1 MFDVLDMGA
10 SGLLAQRT
18 RLDTIAANIANATT
32 THDASGKVNPYRR
45 RFVVFAS
52 GQPNKPD
59 SPGVRVAGVRADP
72 SPLPKR
78 FEPGHPDADAEGYVA
93 YPNVDLAIEYVNA
106 LEASRAYEANVSM
119 MEVSKAMIN
128 ASLRLI
134 A

>member
-1 MFDVLDMGA
+1 MFEALDMGA

-18 RLDTIAANIANATT
+18 RLDTIAANIANANT
-32 THDASGKVNPYRR
+32 THDASGRVNPYRR
-45 RFVVFAS
+45 RFTVFAT
-52 GQPNKPD
+52 GQPNRPG
-59 SPGVRVAGVRADP
+59 SPGVRVADVRLDA
-72 SPLPKR
+72 SPLPRR

-93 YPNVDLAIEYVNA
+93 YPNVDLSVEYVNA

-119 MEVSKAMIN
+119 MEVTKAMIN

>member
-1 MFDVLDMGA
+1 MFDALDMAA

-32 THDASGKVNPYRR
+32 THDAAGKVNPYRR
-45 RFVVFAS
+45 RFVVFGA
-52 GQPNKPD
+52 GQPNQTAK
-59 SPGVRVAGVRADP
+59 PGVHVANVQVDP
-72 SPLPKR
+72 SPFQRR
-78 FEPGHPDADAEGYVA
+78 FEPGHPDADPQGYVA
-93 YPNVDLAIEYVNA
+93 YPNIDLSVEYVNA

>member
-18 RLDTIAANIANATT
+18 RLDTIAANVANATT
-32 THDASGKVNPYRR
+32 THDASGRPNPYRR
-45 RFVVFAS
+45 RFVVFAP
-52 GQPNKPD
+52 GQPNNPAK
-59 SPGVRVAGVRADP
+59 PGVRVADVRHDP

-78 FEPGHPDADAEGYVA
+78 YEPGHPDADAEGYVA

>member
-1 MFDVLDMGA
+1 MFDALDMGA

-18 RLDTIAANIANATT
+18 RLDTIAANIANANT
-32 THDASGKVNPYRR
+32 THDATGKVNPFRR
-45 RFVVFAS
+45 RFAVFAP
-52 GQPNKPD
+52 GQQNRPAK
-59 SPGVRVAGVRADP
+59 PGVHVSKIMADP
-72 SPLPKR
+72 SPFPRR

-93 YPNVDLAIEYVNA
+93 YPNIDLAVEYVNA

-134 A
+134 G